1 MNEGR
6 FLYIWIRTSMFKFSK
21 WAKKYFVFTIKMLWS
36 LLVKNMGV
44 DHLIVLSKLLFW
56 IPFIIM
62 TSAFF
67 YLFKRP
73 NKYLLLSACPMI
85 YFIHKI
91 RGFYYYDS
99 GISLFCYEIGL
110 LASAIFF
117 IFVLEYFRK
126 KWLFV
131 KWCW

>member
-1 MNEGR
+1 
-6 FLYIWIRTSMFKFSK
+6 
-21 WAKKYFVFTIKMLWS
+21 
-36 LLVKNMGV
+36 MGV

-56 IPFIIM
+56 TPFIIM

-91 RGFYYYDS
+91 RGHKIRGFYYYDS
-99 GISLFCYEIGL
+99 GSSLFCYEIGL

-126 KWLFV
+126 K
-131 KWCW
+131 

>member
-1 MNEGR
+1 
-6 FLYIWIRTSMFKFSK
+6 
-21 WAKKYFVFTIKMLWS
+21 
-36 LLVKNMGV
+36 MGV

-62 TSAFF
+62 TSIFF
-67 YLFKRP
+67 YLFKKP

-99 GISLFCYEIGL
+99 GNSLFYYEIGL

-117 IFVLEYFRK
+117 ICVLGYFRK
-126 KWLFV
+126 K
-131 KWCW
+131 

>member
-1 MNEGR
+1 
-6 FLYIWIRTSMFKFSK
+6 
-21 WAKKYFVFTIKMLWS
+21 
-36 LLVKNMGV
+36 
-44 DHLIVLSKLLFW
+44 
-56 IPFIIM
+56 
-62 TSAFF
+62 
-67 YLFKRP
+67 
-73 NKYLLLSACPMI
+73 LSACPMI

-126 KWLFV
+126 K
-131 KWCW
+131 

>member
-1 MNEGR
+1 
-6 FLYIWIRTSMFKFSK
+6 
-21 WAKKYFVFTIKMLWS
+21 MLCS

-126 KWLFV
+126 K
-131 KWCW
+131 

>member
-1 MNEGR
+1 M
-6 FLYIWIRTSMFKFSK
+6 SK
-21 WAKKYFVFTIKMLWS
+21 NILFYDKDVMIS
-36 LLVKNMGV
+36 LGKNMGV

-126 KWLFV
+126 INFQSVLAGSFYLV
-131 KWCW
+131 QIFSAVIHTS

>member
-1 MNEGR
+1 
-6 FLYIWIRTSMFKFSK
+6 
-21 WAKKYFVFTIKMLWS
+21 
-36 LLVKNMGV
+36 MGV

-126 KWLFV
+126 KKTSSQFWLEVFYLV
-131 KWCW
+131 QIFSAVIHTS

>member
-1 MNEGR
+1 
-6 FLYIWIRTSMFKFSK
+6 
-21 WAKKYFVFTIKMLWS
+21 
-36 LLVKNMGV
+36 
-44 DHLIVLSKLLFW
+44 
-56 IPFIIM
+56 
-62 TSAFF
+62 
-67 YLFKRP
+67 

-126 KWLFV
+126 K
-131 KWCW
+131 

>member
-1 MNEGR
+1 
-6 FLYIWIRTSMFKFSK
+6 
-21 WAKKYFVFTIKMLWS
+21 
-36 LLVKNMGV
+36 MGV

-62 TSAFF
+62 TSSIF

-73 NKYLLLSACPMI
+73 NIYLHLFVCPII
-85 YFIHKI
+85 YFFHKI

-99 GISLFCYEIGL
+99 GISLFCYEICL

-126 KWLFV
+126 K
-131 KWCW
+131 

>member
-1 MNEGR
+1 MR
-6 FLYIWIRTSMFKFSK
+6 
-21 WAKKYFVFTIKMLWS
+21 
-36 LLVKNMGV
+36 V

-91 RGFYYYDS
+91 SGFYYYDS

-126 KWLFV
+126 K
-131 KWCW
+131 

>member
-1 MNEGR
+1 
-6 FLYIWIRTSMFKFSK
+6 
-21 WAKKYFVFTIKMLWS
+21 
-36 LLVKNMGV
+36 MGV

-117 IFVLEYFRK
+117 GSIISSVGDAFCCQYFFFFLINANRHLEI
-126 KWLFV
+126 L
-131 KWCW
+131 

>member
-1 MNEGR
+1 
-6 FLYIWIRTSMFKFSK
+6 
-21 WAKKYFVFTIKMLWS
+21 
-36 LLVKNMGV
+36 MGV

-126 KWLFV
+126 KINFQSVLAGSFLFGADLFS
-131 KWCW
+131 